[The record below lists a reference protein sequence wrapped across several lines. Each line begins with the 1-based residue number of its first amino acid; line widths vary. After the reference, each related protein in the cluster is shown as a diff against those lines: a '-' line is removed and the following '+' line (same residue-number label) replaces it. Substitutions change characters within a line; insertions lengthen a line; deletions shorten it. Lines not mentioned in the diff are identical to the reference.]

1 MEVNQTMSLIRYQ
14 APELSTWSPFDRL
27 STLRDEMNRLFD
39 ISLPAYGGREDR
51 LLGVWNPPLDVFQDK
66 DHVFVKAE
74 LPGMKKEDIQISL
87 QENTLTVSGE
97 RRHEKEV
104 KEGDS
109 YRSERFFGRFHRSVT
124 LPVPVQTDNVKAQY
138 KDGILTVTL
147 AKAEEAKP
155 KQIEVHVS

>member
-1 MEVNQTMSLIRYQ
+1 MSLIRYQ

-39 ISLPAYGGREDR
+39 LSQPGFGGREDR
-51 LLGVWNPPLDVFQDK
+51 LLGVWSPPLDVFQDK
-66 DHVFVKAE
+66 DHVWVKTE

-87 QENTLTVSGE
+87 QENTLSISGE
-97 RRHEKEV
+97 RRQEQEV
-104 KEGDS
+104 REGDG
-109 YRSERFFGRFHRSVT
+109 YRSERFFGRFHRSVA
-124 LPVPVQTDNVKAQY
+124 LPVPVQASNVKAQY

-155 KQIEVHVS
+155 KQIEVQVS

>member
-1 MEVNQTMSLIRYQ
+1 MSIIRYQ
-14 APELSTWSPFDRL
+14 LPELSTWSPFDRL

-39 ISLPAYGGREDR
+39 LSAPGFGGREDR
-51 LLGVWNPPLDVFQDK
+51 LFGAWSPALDVFQDK

-87 QENTLTVSGE
+87 HENMLTVSGE
-97 RRHEKEV
+97 RKQEREV
-104 KEGDS
+104 KEGES

-124 LPVPVQTDNVKAQY
+124 LPVRVQSNNVTAHY
-138 KDGILTVTL
+138 KEGILEITL

-155 KQIEVHVS
+155 KQIEVKVS